1 MNKVLAWSRLMRL
14 SNLPTA
20 WSNIL
25 MGLVVSLG
33 GPSPHVTLTAILILF
48 VVSSCLYIG
57 GMILNDVYDV
67 EVDRVERP
75 ERVLPSGQISVRQA
89 RWVGYSL
96 LVVGVLL
103 SGLATLATRKA
114 NFVYLATPTCPT
126 AFVLVIAILA
136 YNRGG
141 KNKWY
146 GPILMGSCRSLN
158 VLLGTSLNNPA
169 PIFFGFDIMHW
180 YVALCV
186 GCYVAG
192 ITWFSRQEHTLSSR
206 GYLYGGA
213 AAMLVATAA
222 LLYLP
227 FSYAMLQSD
236 LALNKW
242 TSNSHRMVYCGM
254 LGMLL
259 LPSFRRVALAIF
271 VPSPGNVQNAVIACL
286 TTLIMIDASLCYLF
300 APEHPE
306 FAIAAA
312 LLIVPVVFLG
322 RFLRGT

>member
-25 MGLVVSLG
+25 MGLVVSG
-33 GPSPHVTLTAILILF
+33 GVYHQSLMTILVLF
-48 VVSSCLYIG
+48 AVSSCLYVG

-67 EVDRVERP
+67 DVDRVERP
-75 ERVLPSGQISVRQA
+75 ERVLPSGQISVRLA
-89 RWVGYSL
+89 RWFGYSL

-103 SGLATLATRKA
+103 TGLVTFGIGKGDV
-114 NFVYLATPTCPT
+114 FYLATPSCPA
-126 AFVLVIAILA
+126 AFALAITILV

-146 GPILMGSCRSLN
+146 GPILMGSCRLLN
-158 VLLGTSLNNPA
+158 VLLGTSLHTPA
-169 PIFFGFDIMHW
+169 PVFGFDVVYW
-180 YVALCV
+180 YIALCV

-213 AAMLVATAA
+213 TAMLVATAA

-227 FSYAMLQSD
+227 FSDAVLKSH
-236 LALNKW
+236 LALDKW

-259 LPSFRRVALAIF
+259 LPSFRRVALAVF
-271 VPSPGNVQNAVIACL
+271 VPSPGNVQGAVIACL

-300 APEHPE
+300 APEHPG
-306 FAIAAA
+306 FAIGAA